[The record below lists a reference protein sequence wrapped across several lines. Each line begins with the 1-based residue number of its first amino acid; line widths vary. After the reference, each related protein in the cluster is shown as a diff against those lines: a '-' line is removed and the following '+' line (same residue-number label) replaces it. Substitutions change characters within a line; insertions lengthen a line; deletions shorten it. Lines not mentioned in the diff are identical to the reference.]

1 MRPEV
6 FASVIARVVV
16 LAAIVA
22 VAAIF
27 GSATGSEVYPWK
39 GTTLFSLAVVLEVAV
54 LLRILR
60 PTAASSL
67 GIRALVAALLALIAL
82 WFSAQDTLGAPEYV
96 FMHQRWLAWVALA
109 CCAIAASRGVAR
121 IRHRNARR
129 R

>member
-1 MRPEV
+1 
-6 FASVIARVVV
+6 VIARI
-16 LAAIVA
+16 AILTA
-22 VAAIF
+22 IIAIAAIF
-27 GSATGSEVYPWK
+27 GSAIGSPVYPWQ
-39 GTTLFSLAVVLEVAV
+39 GTAPFALAVALEAAV

-121 IRHRNARR
+121 IRHRIARPR
-129 R
+129 